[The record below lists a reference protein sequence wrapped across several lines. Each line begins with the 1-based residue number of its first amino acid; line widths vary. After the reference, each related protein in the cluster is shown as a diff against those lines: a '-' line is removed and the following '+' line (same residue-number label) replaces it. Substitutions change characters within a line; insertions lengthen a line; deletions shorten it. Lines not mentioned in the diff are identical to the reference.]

1 MKKGSVNL
9 LIIFG
14 LLFLVIGITVPYLNW
29 MGGATWYDSVLLLV
43 IFTIIGSLL
52 FLVGRSNQ
60 KQSTLKESKN
70 YQEISQKIKNPVNE
84 FSSVDEYVDYAL
96 TEILFD
102 AENDELSDL
111 EKDKVKDELKKLGY
125 I

>member
-1 MKKGSVNL
+1 MPMVVRFSETKLNEYTLFLQNMKKGSVNL

-52 FLVGRSNQ
+52 FLIGRSNQ
-60 KQSTLKESKN
+60 KESGQKESTQN
-70 YQEISQKIKNPVNE
+70 
-84 FSSVDEYVDYAL
+84 
-96 TEILFD
+96 
-102 AENDELSDL
+102 
-111 EKDKVKDELKKLGY
+111 
-125 I
+125 

>member
-60 KQSTLKESKN
+60 KGSTQKESKH
-70 YQEISQKIKNPVNE
+70 
-84 FSSVDEYVDYAL
+84 D
-96 TEILFD
+96 
-102 AENDELSDL
+102 
-111 EKDKVKDELKKLGY
+111 
-125 I
+125 

>member
-1 MKKGSVNL
+1 MPMVVRFSETKLNEYTLFLQNMKKGSVNL

-52 FLVGRSNQ
+52 FLIGRSNQ
-60 KQSTLKESKN
+60 KEPNLKESKN
-70 YQEISQKIKNPVNE
+70 
-84 FSSVDEYVDYAL
+84 D
-96 TEILFD
+96 
-102 AENDELSDL
+102 
-111 EKDKVKDELKKLGY
+111 
-125 I
+125 

>member
-1 MKKGSVNL
+1 MPILVRFSETKLNEYTLFLQNMKKGSVNL

-52 FLVGRSNQ
+52 FLMGRSNQ
-60 KQSTLKESKN
+60 KESSQKESTQN
-70 YQEISQKIKNPVNE
+70 
-84 FSSVDEYVDYAL
+84 
-96 TEILFD
+96 
-102 AENDELSDL
+102 
-111 EKDKVKDELKKLGY
+111 
-125 I
+125 

>member
-1 MKKGSVNL
+1 MKKGSINL

-14 LLFLVIGITVPYLNW
+14 LLFLIIGITVPYLNW

-60 KQSTLKESKN
+60 KESNLKEWEFANVRSYVIKELLAKSKN
-70 YQEISQKIKNPVNE
+70 
-84 FSSVDEYVDYAL
+84 
-96 TEILFD
+96 
-102 AENDELSDL
+102 
-111 EKDKVKDELKKLGY
+111 
-125 I
+125 

>member
-1 MKKGSVNL
+1 MPKLVRFSETKLNEYTLFLQNMKKGSVNL

-52 FLVGRSNQ
+52 FLIGRSNQ
-60 KQSTLKESKN
+60 KEPNLKESKN
-70 YQEISQKIKNPVNE
+70 
-84 FSSVDEYVDYAL
+84 D
-96 TEILFD
+96 
-102 AENDELSDL
+102 
-111 EKDKVKDELKKLGY
+111 
-125 I
+125 

>member
-52 FLVGRSNQ
+52 FLDG
-60 KQSTLKESKN
+60 
-70 YQEISQKIKNPVNE
+70 KIQPKRIC
-84 FSSVDEYVDYAL
+84 
-96 TEILFD
+96 T
-102 AENDELSDL
+102 
-111 EKDKVKDELKKLGY
+111 KL
-125 I
+125 IFIITHTFNAFFT

>member
-1 MKKGSVNL
+1 MPILVRFSETKLNQYTLFLQNMKKGSVNL

-29 MGGATWYDSVLLLV
+29 MGGATWYDSILLLV

-60 KQSTLKESKN
+60 KQSTLKESKH
-70 YQEISQKIKNPVNE
+70 
-84 FSSVDEYVDYAL
+84 D
-96 TEILFD
+96 
-102 AENDELSDL
+102 
-111 EKDKVKDELKKLGY
+111 
-125 I
+125 

>member
-1 MKKGSVNL
+1 MPMVVWFSETKLNQYIFFLQNMKKGSVNL

-29 MGGATWYDSVLLLV
+29 MGGATWYDSLLLLV

-60 KQSTLKESKN
+60 KESNLKESKH
-70 YQEISQKIKNPVNE
+70 
-84 FSSVDEYVDYAL
+84 D
-96 TEILFD
+96 
-102 AENDELSDL
+102 
-111 EKDKVKDELKKLGY
+111 
-125 I
+125 

>member
-1 MKKGSVNL
+1 MPIVVRFSETKLNEYTLFLQNMKKGSVNL

-52 FLVGRSNQ
+52 FLMGRSNQ
-60 KQSTLKESKN
+60 KESSQKESTQN
-70 YQEISQKIKNPVNE
+70 
-84 FSSVDEYVDYAL
+84 
-96 TEILFD
+96 
-102 AENDELSDL
+102 
-111 EKDKVKDELKKLGY
+111 
-125 I
+125 

>member
-1 MKKGSVNL
+1 MPIVVRFSETKLNEYTLFLQNMKKGSVNL

-52 FLVGRSNQ
+52 FLMGRSNQ
-60 KQSTLKESKN
+60 KESGQKESAQN
-70 YQEISQKIKNPVNE
+70 
-84 FSSVDEYVDYAL
+84 
-96 TEILFD
+96 
-102 AENDELSDL
+102 
-111 EKDKVKDELKKLGY
+111 
-125 I
+125 

>member
-14 LLFLVIGITVPYLNW
+14 LLFLIIGITVTYLNW

-43 IFTIIGSLL
+43 IFTIIGTLL

-60 KQSTLKESKN
+60 KESNK
-70 YQEISQKIKNPVNE
+70 IS
-84 FSSVDEYVDYAL
+84 
-96 TEILFD
+96 
-102 AENDELSDL
+102 
-111 EKDKVKDELKKLGY
+111 
-125 I
+125 

>member
-1 MKKGSVNL
+1 MPILVRFSETKLNEYTLFLQNMKKGSVNL

-52 FLVGRSNQ
+52 FLMGRSNQ
-60 KQSTLKESKN
+60 KESRQKESTQN
-70 YQEISQKIKNPVNE
+70 
-84 FSSVDEYVDYAL
+84 
-96 TEILFD
+96 
-102 AENDELSDL
+102 
-111 EKDKVKDELKKLGY
+111 
-125 I
+125 